1 MKRRERIIKY
11 LLYKENFLAYHRRKL
26 EMGKVVF
33 EIQAFYL
40 DKKVINFFFKP
51 IFIAQ
56 PQSRFQEKK
65 FNEKLNE
72 PYFKTKW
79 VPSLL
84 RTIFFILLFWL
95 IAGRTRNLIVY
106 GSLLYTPD
114 SMLVEQTILSIF
126 KISNPDTSF
135 NFFYVPSVNYA
146 ITKGCIYFD
155 LFDLSLL

>member
-11 LLYKENFLAYHRRKL
+11 LIYKKNFLEYHRRKL

-56 PQSRFQEKK
+56 PQSRSQEKK

-72 PYFKTKW
+72 PYFKTK
-79 VPSLL
+79 
-84 RTIFFILLFWL
+84 
-95 IAGRTRNLIVY
+95 
-106 GSLLYTPD
+106 
-114 SMLVEQTILSIF
+114 
-126 KISNPDTSF
+126 
-135 NFFYVPSVNYA
+135 
-146 ITKGCIYFD
+146 
-155 LFDLSLL
+155 